1 MWLGWTSRK
10 KPIASTSSTWEK
22 DCGYS
27 SHQSSHRSHD
37 KIKAVM
43 ACVQELENASA
54 SHTQGVHERCLQGA
68 LLGLY
73 SMHSWSAHDQVG

>member
-1 MWLGWTSRK
+1 
-10 KPIASTSSTWEK
+10 
-22 DCGYS
+22 
-27 SHQSSHRSHD
+27 
-37 KIKAVM
+37 M